1 MKKQFFTFYFLLF
14 SFNSLLA
21 QTSPYSQNLWTSVLW
36 RHQFNRG
43 VVLTSDVGYR
53 SFDEFYKQTRQQLG
67 RVMLEKKIGSQ
78 HAFGVGYTFFNSY
91 ASSSKKLTGE
101 SRPFVNYQF
110 TLKKEKFTLGL
121 RVRDEFRYFIE
132 KEEWVNRLRGQASIE
147 INTPIKYV
155 LPRVFVEGF
164 VSSGAKTLVEQRYSI
179 GNTLAFSEKFKVFL
193 FYTLQRQSSILINNQ
208 QVNQHII
215 GLQVQ
220 LNTKSNDN

>member
-1 MKKQFFTFYFLLF
+1 MKKQFFTFYFLF
-14 SFNSLLA
+14 FTFNSLLA
-21 QTSPYSQNLWTSVLW
+21 QTSPFSQNLWTSVLW

-43 VVLTSDVGYR
+43 IVLTSDVGYR
-53 SFDEFYKQTRQQLG
+53 SFDAFYKQTRQQLG

-132 KEEWVNRLRGQASIE
+132 KEEWVNRLRGQARIE

-179 GNTLAFSEKFKVFL
+179 GNTFKLNATLNLFL
-193 FYTLQRQSSILINNQ
+193 FYTLQRQSTILLNKQ
-208 QVNQHII
+208 EVNQHIL
-215 GLQVQ
+215 GVQLQ